1 MSTAPQD
8 QSASPWPRGSIPYS
22 LNIHNP
28 QGSKRPSLRESPE
41 CSRCC
46 SLAQL
51 TTNIGRSASA
61 SSLTLQKDQGCC
73 LQGGGHRW
81 AENIGCRLLIGEVST
96 ECLLY
101 DSLNAIC
108 FPELFQLWPKHLQ
121 SGYYPYL
128 FYKWG
133 IGWGPQRRGKGLL
146 RGPSLIARQSEAKLA
161 SCLLRLSYVA
171 DSVWDVKTS

>member
-81 AENIGCRLLIGEVST
+81 AEN
-96 ECLLY
+96 
-101 DSLNAIC
+101 
-108 FPELFQLWPKHLQ
+108 K
-121 SGYYPYL
+121 
-128 FYKWG
+128 
-133 IGWGPQRRGKGLL
+133 
-146 RGPSLIARQSEAKLA
+146 
-161 SCLLRLSYVA
+161 VA
-171 DSVWDVKTS
+171 DSSSGRCLLSACYMTVWMQYVFRSYFSYDQNISKVDIIPISFINEELGGGLRGGVKAFSEAQR